1 MAEFADKLQA
11 KIKDPS
17 SVVSQSHSVTSARE
31 RNADDSVLNPEQLDA
46 IETIGHDLSG
56 IQGPPGTGKSYMI
69 AQILTD
75 YIPHMKTLV
84 TCVQNKA
91 VDALILKLAAAS
103 ADFFVIGAR
112 NEKEQDE
119 LQRRSKLTSESLR
132 YTAWSLTRR
141 DKTVR
146 EYAKAKALAILDRVH
161 ANIMYK
167 TASGLKWKN
176 TGAKRPKGRELTNQ
190 QLSSALKSQIDF
202 TQKEWDAFG
211 IVWLSL
217 DDFIK
222 SGDSYFVPAEL
233 GSQRQRRALK
243 DAASK
248 ESRAAVKM
256 PANRFMMLTECEEQA
271 GEEREE
277 EIKEEEDET
286 FESGLDEVEAV
297 EDDEGLLK
305 HLSVWSRIT
314 LRLRDDL
321 RKQRLIQES
330 WAYIVDSLL
339 YRYVGEQRLLV
350 VERRTR
356 VVLSTVDSTQ
366 KALRMLEQ
374 YKHDTDKAVKLFDA
388 IILDEAG
395 CVPEWKMP
403 ALTRFDPQWLI
414 MVQSPLVIY

>member
-1 MAEFADKLQA
+1 
-11 KIKDPS
+11 
-17 SVVSQSHSVTSARE
+17 
-31 RNADDSVLNPEQLDA
+31 
-46 IETIGHDLSG
+46 
-56 IQGPPGTGKSYMI
+56 
-69 AQILTD
+69 
-75 YIPHMKTLV
+75 
-84 TCVQNKA
+84 
-91 VDALILKLAAAS
+91 
-103 ADFFVIGAR
+103 
-112 NEKEQDE
+112 
-119 LQRRSKLTSESLR
+119 
-132 YTAWSLTRR
+132 
-141 DKTVR
+141 
-146 EYAKAKALAILDRVH
+146 
-161 ANIMYK
+161 
-167 TASGLKWKN
+167 
-176 TGAKRPKGRELTNQ
+176 
-190 QLSSALKSQIDF
+190 
-202 TQKEWDAFG
+202 
-211 IVWLSL
+211 
-217 DDFIK
+217 
-222 SGDSYFVPAEL
+222 VPAEL

-314 LRLRDDL
+314 LRLRNGL

-339 YRYVGEQRLLV
+339 YHYVGEQRLLV

-414 MVQSPLVIY
+414 MVQSPL